1 MAKTAKLKLPESV
14 DVLIAGGGYVGL
26 SCAVAIKD
34 AAPHLS
40 VMVVDPVPEH
50 AVENDERASAIA
62 ADASRMLDA
71 LGLWQG
77 LVKNAQPI
85 NEMIV
90 TDSKVSDVTRPVFL
104 TFANDGKEDEPFAH
118 MVENRELVKALRKK
132 GDADGVVRLTENG
145 VASFETEISRT
156 NVTLNSGDVIS
167 TKLLVAC
174 DGVRSRLRDMA
185 GIQTVHW
192 PYDQKGI
199 VCTVEHERPHEG
211 RAEEHFLPAGP
222 FAILPLK
229 GNRSSLVW
237 TESSRDA
244 DRLLAQDELIFE
256 TETAYT
262 NVTLNS
268 GDVISTKLL
277 VACDGVRSRLRD
289 MAGIQTVHWPYDQ
302 KGIVCTVEHERPH
315 EGRAEEHFLPA
326 GPFAILPLKGNRSSL
341 VWTESSH
348 DADRLLEQDELIF
361 EIELEQRFGYKLGDI
376 KLASKVQAFPLGLRL
391 AREFVRSRFV
401 LAGDAAHGIHPIAG
415 QGLNLGFKDAAALAQ
430 TIVEADRLGQD
441 FGTVDILERYQM
453 WRRFD
458 TVQMGVV
465 TDVLNRLFSN
475 DNGFLRAARSFG
487 LGVVDRMPA
496 MKKYFIN
503 QASGENRAAPKL
515 LRGEAI

>member
-1 MAKTAKLKLPESV
+1 MAPRKKTSNTDMM

-26 SCAVAIKD
+26 SCAVAIKH

-40 VMVVDPVPEH
+40 VGVVDPAKDEW
-50 AVENDERASAIA
+50 VENDERASAIA

-71 LGLWQG
+71 LGLWHG
-77 LVKNAQPI
+77 LVKTAQPI

-104 TFANDGKEDEPFAH
+104 TFANEKEADTPFAH

-132 GDADGVVRLTENG
+132 ADKDGVIRISEDSAAT
-145 VASFETEISRT
+145 FETET
-156 NVTLNSGDVIS
+156 AFNTVTLASGKVLK
-167 TKLLVAC
+167 TRLLVAC
-174 DGVRSRLRDMA
+174 DGVRSRLRDIA

-244 DRLLAQDELIFE
+244 DKLLAQDEMIFE
-256 TETAYT
+256 
-262 NVTLNS
+262 
-268 GDVISTKLL
+268 
-277 VACDGVRSRLRD
+277 
-289 MAGIQTVHWPYDQ
+289 M
-302 KGIVCTVEHERPH
+302 
-315 EGRAEEHFLPA
+315 
-326 GPFAILPLKGNRSSL
+326 
-341 VWTESSH
+341 
-348 DADRLLEQDELIF
+348 
-361 EIELEQRFGYKLGDI
+361 ELEQRFGHKLGEI

-391 AREFVRSRFV
+391 AREFVRSRIA

-415 QGLNLGFKDAAALAQ
+415 QGLNLGFKDAAALAE
-430 TIVEADRLGQD
+430 TIVDADRLGQD
-441 FGTVDILERYQM
+441 FGTLDVLERYQM

-475 DNGFLRAARSFG
+475 DNDVLRGVRDFG
-487 LGVVDRMPA
+487 LGMVERMPFA
-496 MKKYFIN
+496 KKFFIN
-503 QASGENRAAPKL
+503 QASGENSSAPRL
-515 LRGEAI
+515 LKGEAI